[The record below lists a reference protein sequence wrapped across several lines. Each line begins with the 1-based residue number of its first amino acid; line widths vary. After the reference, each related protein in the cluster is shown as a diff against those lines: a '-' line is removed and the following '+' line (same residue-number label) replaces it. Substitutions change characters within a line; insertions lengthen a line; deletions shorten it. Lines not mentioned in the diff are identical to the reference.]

1 MKFSLVVLTPGK
13 SQGQE
18 IPITLPQFI
27 IGRDARCNLRPA
39 SPIISKKHCAV
50 FLRGN
55 QAFVQ
60 DFNSTNGTLVNDVRV
75 EGERELHHDDRLSV
89 GPLQFGVRLEISTPV
104 DKPTPMPPIRAAA
117 PKAEDEEAAALLL
130 AMSDTDTAVVGT
142 SVLDD
147 QGVPTG
153 STVME
158 LGAAPSGDTQDGEE
172 AKGGAVRSEQAVK
185 AEANTSAA
193 AKALLEK
200 YLRRP
205 RF

>member
-1 MKFSLVVLTPGK
+1 MKCTLVVLTPGK

-18 IPITLPQFI
+18 IPITFSQFT
-27 IGRDARCNLRPA
+27 IGRDAKCNLRPA
-39 SPIISKKHCAV
+39 NPIISKKHCAV
-50 FLRGN
+50 VLRGN

-60 DFNSTNGTLVNDVRV
+60 DFNSTNGTFVNEVRV

-89 GPLQFGVRLEISTPV
+89 GPLQFGVRLDVSTPV

-117 PKAEDEEAAALLL
+117 PRAEDEEAAALLL
-130 AMSDTDTAVVGT
+130 AMSDTDPAAGAS

-147 QGVPTG
+147 QGVPAG

-158 LGAAPSGDTQDGEE
+158 LNAAPPGGAENTEQ

>member
-1 MKFSLVVLTPGK
+1 MKCSLVVLTPGK

-18 IPITLPQFI
+18 IPITFSQFT
-27 IGRDARCNLRPA
+27 IGRDAKCNLRPA
-39 SPIISKKHCAV
+39 NPIISKKHCAV

-60 DFNSTNGTLVNDVRV
+60 DFNSTNGTFVNEVRV

-89 GPLQFGVRLEISTPV
+89 GPLQFGVRLDVSTPV

-130 AMSDTDTAVVGT
+130 SMNDSDTPAGGS
-142 SVLDD
+142 SVLDS
-147 QGVPTG
+147 QGVPAG

-158 LGAAPSGDTQDGEE
+158 LNAVQPAEDQNAEQ
-172 AKGGAVRSEQAVK
+172 AKGGAARNEQAVK

-193 AKALLEK
+193 AKALLDK